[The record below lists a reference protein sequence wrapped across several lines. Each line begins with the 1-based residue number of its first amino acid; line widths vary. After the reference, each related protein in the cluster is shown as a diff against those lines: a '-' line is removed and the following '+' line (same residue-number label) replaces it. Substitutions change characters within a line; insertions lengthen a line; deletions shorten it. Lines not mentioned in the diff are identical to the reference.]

1 MPAGL
6 KDRDIQTDFTGKADL
21 LQCSGNGVK
30 MNLVQSRSQA
40 NKLCGPEAKWLQLKA
55 NHEYQMEKR
64 RKEELEA
71 EKVINENFDPNDL
84 RDPRFDIK
92 GKSSR
97 EFSCDMT

>member
-1 MPAGL
+1 
-6 KDRDIQTDFTGKADL
+6 
-21 LQCSGNGVK
+21 
-30 MNLVQSRSQA
+30 
-40 NKLCGPEAKWLQLKA
+40 
-55 NHEYQMEKR
+55 MEKR